1 LLKKNGYATIACDSL
16 STDGSTTVCPENKVN
31 NHKFFKH
38 GDSYVGL
45 VGWNNFN
52 NILENILKDK
62 SVELEFS
69 DRSKIFNSLLKIHQ
83 KMKDEYFIETREDD
97 EQPVESSQIDGL
109 IISPNGIYEFDSYRA
124 VDEYSKYWA
133 LGSGR
138 RYALGALHCAYRTT
152 KTSEEIA
159 IAAVKASCTFDDGSA
174 LPVLFE
180 TIKLK
185 NV

>member
-1 LLKKNGYATIACDSL
+1 M
-16 STDGSTTVCPENKVN
+16 N

-138 RYALGALHCAYRTT
+138 RYALGALHCAYGTT